1 MATECDPPG
10 QPCILVIDDDAD
22 LVAFLFSVLVEE
34 RLSIVAASE
43 GSRPWTCSNMACVLI

>member
-34 RLSIVAASE
+34 RLSIVAARRTRY
-43 GSRPWTCSNMACVLI
+43 SRSRSTTSN